1 MRPSAPTIVG
11 AAVAIAAIL
20 FWYLRSRGEAP
31 SDPRNEAALSQPT
44 PRESSPSAR
53 ALNAGTSSAD
63 ATLPSEAL
71 VVETGRAPTPER
83 APLPGESPS
92 TPMAN
97 LRAELQRD
105 VPPQVAEGEREFAAE
120 PIDAAWAAGAE
131 ADMLA
136 KFAQMSGLRLIDL
149 QVECRSTMCRLQLM
163 QPGTPDGSRQP
174 FSLLRDSVGLEPRWA
189 MVVPG
194 PGGSMKSVAYLW
206 RPGFAPAKPV
216 FVPAPAHETN

>member
-1 MRPSAPTIVG
+1 MRPLAPAIVG
-11 AAVAIAAIL
+11 AAVAVAAIL
-20 FWYLRSRGEAP
+20 VWYFRPRAEAP
-31 SDPRNEAALSQPT
+31 SDPRNEAAFSQPT

-120 PIDAAWAAGAE
+120 PVDAAWAPGAE

-206 RPGFAPAKPV
+206 RPGFAPATA
-216 FVPAPAHETN
+216 FVPSRETN